1 MQKKSKF
8 VCEKAHAFL
17 RVGRDSMQSKLLR
30 GTFILTFGTILS
42 KVIGLIYV
50 IPFYQIVG
58 KYGTQL
64 YSYSYVPYTIFI
76 SIATA
81 GVPLAVS
88 KFIAKYNALEEYAV
102 GRKLFKSGLVVM
114 LLTGFAAFL
123 VMYFAAP
130 LLAGLSHPGKGQ
142 MANVI
147 TVIRAV
153 SFALIVVP
161 FMSLIRG
168 YFQGHQSM
176 GPSAVSQ
183 VVEQIV
189 RIVFTLAGAYIVL
202 KFLNGTI
209 VSAVSVATFA
219 AFIGAIGGLAVLFW
233 YWFKRKSYLNELL
246 EHDKG
251 TINVS
256 LKDIYKEIFIYA
268 APFVFVGIANPL
280 FQFIDQITMTRA
292 MMDVGINQ
300 KLADTAFG
308 ILNFESHKIVIIPVS
323 LATAFSLTLVPSI
336 TKAFVEN
343 DRKNLN
349 HQLNQTFQVML
360 YLTLPAAIGLSLLAE
375 PVYTAFYEHDSL
387 GTQVLAA
394 YAPVAILFS
403 LYSVTAAILQGINEQ
418 RFTILSLLVGL
429 LLKLALN
436 MPLIKMFETRGAVLA
451 TALGYTAAIVI
462 NLIVIKSFSGYRYLL
477 VWRRSLLIVIFAGL
491 MWAGTEIVYKLLLLF
506 LSPASKSQ
514 SVLLILISAGVGA
527 VIYFY
532 LGLKSG
538 LVNRLFGNRVD
549 RIKQKLRLRF

>member
-1 MQKKSKF
+1 
-8 VCEKAHAFL
+8 
-17 RVGRDSMQSKLLR
+17 MQSKLLR
-30 GTFILTFGTILS
+30 GTFILTLGTILS

-58 KYGTQL
+58 KHGTQL

-102 GRKLFKSGLVVM
+102 GRKLFKSGLMVM
-114 LLTGFAAFL
+114 FLTGFVSFL
-123 VMYFAAP
+123 IMYLGAP
-130 LLAGLSHPGKGQ
+130 LMAKMSHPSKED
-142 MANVI
+142 MDSVI

-189 RIVFTLAGAYIVL
+189 RIVFTLAGAYVVL

-219 AFIGAIGGLAVLFW
+219 AFIGAIGGLVVLFW
-233 YWFKRKSYLNELL
+233 YWFKRKPYLNQLL

-251 TINVS
+251 TIDIS
-256 LKDIYKEIFIYA
+256 LKEIYKEIFIYA

-280 FQFIDQITMTRA
+280 FQFIDQFTLSRTLMEMGMKRS
-292 MMDVGINQ
+292 
-300 KLADTAFG
+300 LADVAFG

-336 TKAFVEN
+336 TKAFIEN

-349 HQLNQTFQVML
+349 RQLNQTFQVL
-360 YLTLPAAIGLSLLAE
+360 LFLTLPAAIGLSLLAE
-375 PVYTAFYEHDSL
+375 PVYTAFYEHDPL
-387 GTQVLAA
+387 GTQVLGA

-403 LYSVTAAILQGINEQ
+403 LFSVTAAILQGINEQ

-429 LLKLALN
+429 LVKLSLN
-436 MPLIKMFETRGAVLA
+436 IPFIKMFETKGAVLA
-451 TALGYTAAIVI
+451 TALGYIVAIVI
-462 NLIVIKSFSGYRYLL
+462 NFIVIKTFSRYPFRL
-477 VWRRSLLIVIFAGL
+477 VWRRSLLIMIFAGL
-491 MWAGTEIVYKLLLLF
+491 MWAGTEIAYKLMLLF
-506 LSPASKSQ
+506 LTPTTKLE
-514 SVLLILISAGVGA
+514 SVLIILICAGVGA
-527 VIYFY
+527 AIYFY
-532 LGLKSG
+532 LGFKSG
-538 LVNRLFGNRVD
+538 LVNRLFGD
-549 RIKQKLRLRF
+549 RIDRLMNKLPGRRRSVEN